1 MCRALEEGRRKGCR
15 AKTLDRQISL
25 WYKSTR
31 KEAVVLFDVM
41 VFLRLLIGKGPRQMA
56 RTKDPETLL
65 LEAGQLLD
73 TYGGLLTE
81 RQRQFMRLHFEEDLS
96 FSEIAREFHISRQA
110 VHDAVKHAV
119 QTLKTLERNLRL
131 VEMAHGTP
139 GTGDGHIAGRQLIER
154 LIRLRRRA
162 EGEPDLADYLWL
174 FEELDALISLLGGG
188 KTTDSAEC

>member
-1 MCRALEEGRRKGCR
+1 
-15 AKTLDRQISL
+15 
-25 WYKSTR
+25 
-31 KEAVVLFDVM
+31 M
-41 VFLRLLIGKGPRQMA
+41 VFLRLLIGKGARRMS

-96 FSEIAREFHISRQA
+96 FSEIAREFDISRQA

-119 QTLKTLERNLRL
+119 QTLKTLESNLRL